1 MTITNQI
8 VNKKNKEDKRLYYQ
22 ASMTVEA
29 VFLIPI
35 LLIVILAFMYVSL
48 YFYDQ
53 VLVDTTS
60 RSAALEQEQ
69 EIRHTIDEKTK
80 MIQYEKV
87 SVKGLENLLRSYDTE
102 EIAIAGKLNK
112 TEKNMFQGKMKNAT
126 VNIDTST
133 IEIRGNSELSSLTK
147 AVGNYLPKSNRSNK
161 HYVKMTVHN
170 PEEFVRGYTAL
181 EEIAEQTGQVSKVK
195 SALKNLLK
203 YMEK

>member
-102 EIAIAGKLNK
+102 EIAIASKLNK